1 MACQATSTKTV
12 DCAVEH
18 LTNHFYSQKRIGML
32 GSRPREM
39 MKKKKKNIIL
49 NTTNMTKVSMLTA
62 ALKPQSVRELLI
74 SYIHRPK
81 YRAHGIL
88 SVPING
94 F

>member
-39 MKKKKKNIIL
+39 MEKKKK
-49 NTTNMTKVSMLTA
+49 T
-62 ALKPQSVRELLI
+62 
-74 SYIHRPK
+74 
-81 YRAHGIL
+81 
-88 SVPING
+88 
-94 F
+94 